1 MSGPFS
7 KKKSRRE
14 NSPSS
19 FGMLLVAE
27 AAEALISLFTKG
39 NLHYAHFL
47 LQTEVFDAVLESD
60 HKFIN
65 RHFIQLLILQSRAVA
80 LVWSLPSFINR
91 FKRRWVSK
99 LKSNLQQGETFTAI
113 SNESCHQN
121 LTRVIFRQSI
131 YGSYSQ

>member
-1 MSGPFS
+1 MSVKFTERVLLVLCLREDDQCDHYKCSKYLHSGNLGVFPRSGPFS

-65 RHFIQLLILQSRAVA
+65 RDTLYNF
-80 LVWSLPSFINR
+80 
-91 FKRRWVSK
+91 
-99 LKSNLQQGETFTAI
+99 
-113 SNESCHQN
+113 
-121 LTRVIFRQSI
+121 
-131 YGSYSQ
+131 